1 MFWIARILAVVALI
15 AVLMYGV
22 GLLIPAERSVSKTTI
37 IDAPP
42 SRVFQTM
49 TEIERHPQW
58 RSDVRNVQIES
69 RDKLWAWNET
79 RDDGAVVHIEE
90 RVKDPTKRYE
100 IEFHDS
106 SGVHGSWV
114 AEFEASNEDRTKL
127 TCTETR
133 IIDQP
138 FFRLP
143 ALVMSNGGTDIDVYL
158 GDLNREAAGDDEKP
172 KDEWSPI
179 PRPTATPTST
189 SPPPPGLEPAPTP
202 TAAPSGTPT
211 STPSAVPT
219 ATPKST
225 VAPTP
230 I

>member
-42 SRVFQTM
+42 NRVYQTM
-49 TEIERHPQW
+49 TEIERQPQW
-58 RSDVRNVQIES
+58 RSDVRNVQVES

-90 RVKDPTKRYE
+90 RVKDPAKRYE

-172 KDEWSPI
+172 KDEWSPT
-179 PRPTATPTST
+179 PRPA
-189 SPPPPGLEPAPTP
+189 P
-202 TAAPSGTPT
+202 TAAPSGTPSSAPAATPT

-225 VAPTP
+225 AAPTP